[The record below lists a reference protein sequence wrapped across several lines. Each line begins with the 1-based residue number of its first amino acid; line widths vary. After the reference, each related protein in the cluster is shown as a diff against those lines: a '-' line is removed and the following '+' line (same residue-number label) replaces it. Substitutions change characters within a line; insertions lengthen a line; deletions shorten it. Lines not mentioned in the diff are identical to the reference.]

1 MQAWAE
7 LADPEHNMFQGHCFE
22 LLCRHL
28 AAQHA
33 EVEARHLHGWI
44 PWSSASPCTSC
55 TVCCTVQLRDM
66 DALPCRYL
74 VSQNPEVEAKILAE
88 LDGLELSITPQRP
101 HPRRMTY
108 ADMNRLTYLQATI
121 KVPLLSSFPLHQDM
135 IPSRCPYS
143 PLSHSIEI

>member
-1 MQAWAE
+1 
-7 LADPEHNMFQGHCFE
+7 
-22 LLCRHL
+22 
-28 AAQHA
+28 
-33 EVEARHLHGWI
+33 
-44 PWSSASPCTSC
+44 
-55 TVCCTVQLRDM
+55 M

-121 KVPLLSSFPLHQDM
+121 KVLIFSSFPLHSHM
-135 IPSRCPYS
+135 ISRSNCGTGE
-143 PLSHSIEI
+143 LGCAALARMSHDAATGHIM